1 MGHAIAVLCL
11 FSGLSSVRF
20 TVSIARAADLPAA
33 APGTRHTVVTGDT
46 MWDLADRYYGDHLK
60 WRRIAEANPAPEVN
74 DPHWIYPGQT
84 LLIPGIEEPKT
95 PEPAPTAAPEPVR
108 EPAPPVPA
116 PRPEP
121 VNPAPAPPRAVKKA
135 PAPEPVRYSPHRS
148 DEGITVPDSLSERL
162 PGQMAGQQPAVF
174 RMMMPSGWKE
184 DGRVREMGGKESLAA
199 QGDLV
204 EVAIESG
211 DVRRGKRYSVYRLS
225 GPTEADADKSALYVQ
240 KVGLIELTRK
250 AAEGVYRAAILR
262 SGDSLQSGDLI
273 KAED

>member
-116 PRPEP
+116 PRPAP

-135 PAPEPVRYSPHRS
+135 PAPEPVRYS
-148 DEGITVPDSLSERL
+148 
-162 PGQMAGQQPAVF
+162 
-174 RMMMPSGWKE
+174 
-184 DGRVREMGGKESLAA
+184 
-199 QGDLV
+199 
-204 EVAIESG
+204 
-211 DVRRGKRYSVYRLS
+211 
-225 GPTEADADKSALYVQ
+225 
-240 KVGLIELTRK
+240 
-250 AAEGVYRAAILR
+250 
-262 SGDSLQSGDLI
+262 
-273 KAED
+273 

>member
-1 MGHAIAVLCL
+1 MRKPAPIFCLVSCL
-11 FSGLSSVRF
+11 FSASL
-20 TVSIARAADLPAA
+20 AA
-33 APGTRHTVVTGDT
+33 AAGDTRHTVVTGDT

-84 LLIPGIEEPKT
+84 LLIPGIEEPKV
-95 PEPAPTAAPEPVR
+95 PEPAPPAAAEPVR
-108 EPAPPVPA
+108 EPTPPVPA
-116 PRPEP
+116 PPEP
-121 VNPAPAPPRAVKKA
+121 VQPAPAPPRAEKKA

-162 PGQMAGQQPAVF
+162 PGHMAGQQPAVF

-211 DVRRGKRYSVYRLS
+211 EVRRGKRYSVYRIS

-262 SGDSLQSGDLI
+262 SGDSLQPGDLI